1 MRAIAVLMLMGI
13 ATVQT
18 MRLETALDQTDRAIA
33 VAKEW
38 EDVAQNALKQIEEWQ
53 KIGIKMMDINQEQ
66 IDNYR
71 VCRSMLT
78 PQQRGE

>member
-1 MRAIAVLMLMGI
+1 MHIAIFILMSVAI
-13 ATVQT
+13 VQT
-18 MRLETALDQTDRAIA
+18 MRVESALDQTDRAVA
-33 VAKEW
+33 VAKKW

-53 KIGIKMMDINQEQ
+53 KIGVKMMDINREQ
-66 IDNYR
+66 VDNYR